1 MEKQDLDLK
10 ITEAA
15 RVIRSYC
22 IARTSSQMEAED
34 LAQDIILEI
43 YKSAANIRSSEA
55 FYGFMWAVAG
65 NVYRQWCKTKAKRQF
80 DELLDEMPCKPFDKE
95 KDGAELHLL
104 RRELALLAEKYRK
117 AVILYYIDQKSCPQI
132 ASILSV
138 SESMVKYLLFKS
150 RHILKEGM
158 SMERIY
164 GEQSYNPKSMVLQF
178 WGHGPNNCYHLCDS
192 RVAQN
197 ILFACYYEKLTAEQI
212 ALEIGISLPYMED
225 QLHVLYEGGLLNKEG
240 NRYCANIAIFTS
252 EFQKEVKV
260 KTAQL
265 KKEIANLVMSAVR
278 NHEQTIRSIPFA
290 GRDMG
295 ENTYVW
301 QMACRILYSAIIE
314 DLNNRVQLNYP
325 NERYGENCFIW
336 GIETDEQDFE
346 FKQFGFG
353 VSNSQNKEGDYIQY
367 LDFPINGEMVHHYF
381 YCRQSTINVFLD
393 LAKENTAHFSENDWE
408 EAAELVKKGYVLSA
422 ENGLKVNVPVLTEL
436 QHQQIKNCFSEAAAQ
451 IADQAEK
458 MMQAVA
464 AILKDHLPSHLKKL
478 AADLAY
484 LRLFDD
490 AISAPMAYLF
500 ERKEL
505 LAYCGEGMLPT
516 TYIILK

>member
-1 MEKQDLDLK
+1 M
-10 ITEAA
+10 
-15 RVIRSYC
+15 
-22 IARTSSQMEAED
+22 
-34 LAQDIILEI
+34 
-43 YKSAANIRSSEA
+43 
-55 FYGFMWAVAG
+55 
-65 NVYRQWCKTKAKRQF
+65 
-80 DELLDEMPCKPFDKE
+80 
-95 KDGAELHLL
+95 
-104 RRELALLAEKYRK
+104 
-117 AVILYYIDQKSCPQI
+117 
-132 ASILSV
+132 
-138 SESMVKYLLFKS
+138 
-150 RHILKEGM
+150 
-158 SMERIY
+158 
-164 GEQSYNPKSMVLQF
+164 
-178 WGHGPNNCYHLCDS
+178 CDS
-192 RVAQN
+192 RIAQN

-225 QLHVLYEGGLLNKEG
+225 QLHALYEGGLLNKEG
-240 NRYCANIAIFTS
+240 NRYSANIAIFTS

-260 KTAQL
+260 KTAQP
-265 KKEIANLVMSAVR
+265 KKEIANLVMTAVR
-278 NHEQTIRSIPFA
+278 THEQTIRSIPFV

-325 NERYGENCFIW
+325 NERYGANCFIW

-408 EAAELVKKGYVLSA
+408 EAAELVKKGYVLST
-422 ENGLKVNVPVLTEL
+422 ENGLRVNVPVLTGQ

-451 IADQAEK
+451 IADKAEK
-458 MMQAVA
+458 MMQTVA

-478 AADLAY
+478 AVDLAY

-490 AISAPMAYLF
+490 AISAPVACLF